1 MRNLVRAGVPEG
13 VAMKLTGHKTRAV
26 FEHYNITSAADLRDA
41 VQRLDL
47 ATANVSAKVAS
58 IRRRKT
64 GSESRK

>member
-13 VAMKLTGHKTRAV
+13 VAMKLAGHKTRAV

-47 ATANVSAKVAS
+47 ATAKVSAKVAS